1 MAESFDIRFARSAG
15 LAGLFE
21 APANEFRWKG
31 AGRLSIDASGI
42 SIAVRRG
49 LMTWFARAQSRHIAT
64 NSVIEVYREGNAL
77 RLEFST
83 QESPRTVLPIWA
95 RDRKTAAQIV
105 TLLPTQRTV
114 EVEDDAAGPARR
126 YRFDRRFLVVL
137 SIVAVALG
145 VTALIL
151 QRYPAGSNV
160 APPVESPAPPSLPA
174 AKQESTAAPS
184 LAEVTEVG
192 PPTPASRTPVG
203 QAASEY
209 PTRRYVDP
217 TGLSAT
223 AMNAPAE
230 SAYEPAEESTR
241 ARDAAS
247 VGAGT
252 GATLAAEINAYAI
265 SYTEFERFRAESN
278 ALHSDYIYM
287 RDRPTPEG
295 LEALEAGWMR
305 VTSRIYNTPYLA
317 DIRFMPLR
325 ELELAI
331 SRSWR
336 DYLSIHAKGLRTGD
350 ARLIELSAVHL
361 AFAESLEAQM
371 RQFAR

>member
-1 MAESFDIRFARSAG
+1 VAQTFDIRFARSAG

-49 LMTWFARAQSRHIAT
+49 LMTLFARAQSRHIAT
-64 NSVIEVYREGNAL
+64 NSVIEVYREGSAL

-114 EVEDDAAGPARR
+114 EVEDDAAGPVRR
-126 YRFDRRFLVVL
+126 YRLDRRLLVVL
-137 SIVAVALG
+137 SIVAAALG
-145 VTALIL
+145 LTALIL
-151 QRYPAGSNV
+151 QRYSAGNNV
-160 APPVESPAPPSLPA
+160 TPPIESPVLVSLPP
-174 AKQESTAAPS
+174 AKQESTTAPA
-184 LAEVTEVG
+184 LAELTEVG
-192 PPTPASRTPVG
+192 PPTPASRTPVA

-209 PTRRYVDP
+209 PTRLYVDP
-217 TGLSAT
+217 TGLPAT

-230 SAYEPAEESTR
+230 ESTR
-241 ARDAAS
+241 AL
-247 VGAGT
+247 GAGSVEPA
-252 GATLAAEINAYAI
+252 GNSYGAGIDATLPSRVDAHAI
-265 SYTEFERFRAESN
+265 PYSEFERFRAESI

-287 RDRPTPEG
+287 RDRLTPEG
-295 LEALEAGWMR
+295 LEALEARWMR

-317 DIRFMPLR
+317 DMRFMPLR

-350 ARLIELSAVHL
+350 ARLIGLSAVHL

-371 RQFAR
+371 RMFAP